1 MKSSLNLSILIGLI
15 GLIGLAT
22 MTASCSSTQFE
33 PVSPGIYEIELDP
46 SHRYTLSIPEGYTGK
61 ESLPLVLALH
71 YGGHGAPFYGRHI
84 LTDMVKP
91 ALDEL
96 NSIIVSPDCPSSD
109 WTQPESE
116 AFVLELLDQLETEYN
131 ESKVLVTGYS
141 MGGMGTWHLAASHP
155 ERFAAAVVMAGLPPD
170 NVAEIEWEVPLFI
183 IHGRNDEVLPIQ
195 PTLDAV
201 EELQSL
207 GVELEFQTLE
217 GVTHY
222 QTNLFVAE
230 LKATIPWI
238 LENFR

>member
-1 MKSSLNLSILIGLI
+1 
-15 GLIGLAT
+15 
-22 MTASCSSTQFE
+22 
-33 PVSPGIYEIELDP
+33 
-46 SHRYTLSIPEGYTGK
+46 
-61 ESLPLVLALH
+61 
-71 YGGHGAPFYGRHI
+71 
-84 LTDMVKP
+84 
-91 ALDEL
+91 
-96 NSIIVSPDCPSSD
+96 
-109 WTQPESE
+109 
-116 AFVLELLDQLETEYN
+116 
-131 ESKVLVTGYS
+131 